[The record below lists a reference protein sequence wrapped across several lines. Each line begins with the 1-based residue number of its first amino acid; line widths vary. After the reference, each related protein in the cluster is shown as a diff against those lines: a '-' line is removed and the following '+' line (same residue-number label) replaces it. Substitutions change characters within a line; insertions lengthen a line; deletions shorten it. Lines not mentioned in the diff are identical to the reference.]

1 MIAIDAMGGDF
12 APREIVEGALC
23 SAKEDGI
30 PISLFGNKEVLEE
43 ILSSLDQNWHNLPL
57 KIVHMPLEIGM
68 GEEPVQAVKTKQN
81 SSLVGAVLSV
91 RDGVCDAVISAG
103 NSGAVMAASLFLI
116 GREEGID
123 RPALV
128 GMIPGVNKSTIALDL
143 GANADCKPINLFQ
156 FAQLGVKY
164 AKDVCKIDNP
174 IVGLLSNGEE
184 RGKGSLLTKESFKL
198 LENSQINFFGN
209 VEPVHILENK
219 VDVVVCDGFSG
230 NVLLKTFEAT
240 AALCC
245 DSNIKSKLES
255 VKHGGALLVGIKKRV
270 IISHGNAR
278 AIDIVRAVR
287 FANKASG
294 ACRQAQGESAAG
306 KC

>member
-1 MIAIDAMGGDF
+1 VIAIDAMGGDF
-12 APREIVEGALC
+12 APREIVTGAFL
-23 SAKEDGI
+23 SAKDDAI
-30 PISLFGNKEVLEE
+30 PLTLFGNKEVIEG
-43 ILSSLDQNWHNLPL
+43 ILNELDSNWRNLPL
-57 KIVHMPLEIGM
+57 KIVHMPLEVAM
-68 GEEPVQAVKTKQN
+68 GEEPVQAVKTKRD

-103 NSGAVMAASLFLI
+103 NSGAVMAASLLLI

-123 RPALV
+123 RPALIGV
-128 GMIPGVNKSTIALDL
+128 IPGLKKPTLALDL

-156 FAQLGVKY
+156 FAQLGVRY
-164 AKDVCKIDNP
+164 AKEYFKISNP

-184 RGKGSLLTKESFKL
+184 RGKGSLLTKEAFL
-198 LENSQINFFGN
+198 MLENAKPGINFFGN
-209 VEPVHILENK
+209 VEPLHILENK
-219 VDVVVCDGFSG
+219 VDIVVCDGFTG

-240 AALCC
+240 LAVCG
-245 DSNIKSKLES
+245 DNNMKSKLES

-287 FANKASG
+287 FATGSNLGDSNG
-294 ACRQAQGESAAG
+294 
-306 KC
+306 